1 MKVKDMEIIPINQE
15 LLRLI
20 TPQDVKVEFNRI
32 KMGDNISRVFFI
44 NGFPSKVNLGW
55 LSNLK
60 DIPNTSVSLVIT
72 PIEDVQS
79 YINGISK
86 RNNNR

>member
-1 MKVKDMEIIPINQE
+1 MKVKDMERIPVNNE

-20 TPQDVKVEFNRI
+20 TPQDIKVEFNRV
-32 KMGDNISRVFFI
+32 KMGEILSRVFFI
-44 NGFPSKVNLGW
+44 HGFPSKVNLGW

-72 PIEDVQS
+72 PIEDVQG

-86 RNNNR
+86 RNYNG